1 MADLAQQVVFQPL
14 LVSKMGRSMTEEVNF
29 FAGQGGV
36 SLHDLR
42 AKGVDLFAPTAVR
55 KADAQSVL
63 AVDLD
68 HSLLRSDMLYETF
81 WACLSRDWRI
91 PFVATARLME
101 GKAAVKRLL
110 AEASDID
117 VALLPYNEQV
127 LSHIR
132 QWREDGGRAVLVT
145 ATNQALAER
154 ISMHL
159 GLFDAVYGSDHAVN
173 LKGSRKADLLVREY
187 GARGFLYVGDSRS
200 DLNVWAKA
208 SGAVT
213 VDISSGLRKR
223 VDRLHSNATHL
234 VSSGSRMKAA
244 IKAARPHQ
252 WLKNVLLFLPMLAAH
267 RIDVGTAIHSIMAFL
282 AFCLIASGVYIFN
295 DLLDLEADRLH
306 IRKRMRPFASGVLP
320 VSNGVVL
327 GLVMLA
333 VGFAT
338 AAIIGP
344 QFFALLLGYF
354 VITTAYS
361 LWLKRFLVIDI
372 CTLALLYSFR
382 ILAGGAATAIP
393 ISVWLLAFS
402 IFFFFALAAV
412 KRQVELV
419 DGVKSGAVNATGRGY
434 HVNDLPIVAQM
445 ATGAGMV
452 AVLVLAL
459 YVNSADVTRL
469 YSRPEALWGI
479 CLTLLYWL
487 NRMTLVAHRGEMH
500 DDPVVFA
507 ALDRTSQ
514 ICFGI
519 AALLAIGG
527 ALL

>member
-1 MADLAQQVVFQPL
+1 MIDPGKFDNAAPTRAERASDLNG
-14 LVSKMGRSMTEEVNF
+14 LVC
-29 FAGQGGV
+29 
-36 SLHDLR
+36 HDLVLHSSDD
-42 AKGVDLFAPTAVR
+42 AGPTSKQAR
-55 KADAQSVL
+55 EERPVL

-81 WACLSRDWRI
+81 WACLSRDWRT
-91 PFVATARLME
+91 PFMAAARLMK

-110 AEASDID
+110 AEASEVD

-127 LSHIR
+127 LTHIG
-132 QWREDGGRAVLVT
+132 QWRADGARAVLVT
-145 ATNQALAER
+145 ATNQTLAKR

-159 GLFDAVYGSDHAVN
+159 GLFDAVHGSGEGVN
-173 LKGSRKADLLVREY
+173 LKGARKADLLVREY
-187 GARGFLYVGDSRS
+187 GASGFIYLGDSRS
-200 DLNVWAKA
+200 DLDVWAKA

-213 VDISSGLRKR
+213 VDVPSGLRNK

-234 VSSGSRMKAA
+234 VSSGLRVKAA

-252 WLKNVLLFLPMLAAH
+252 WLKNMLVFLPMLAAH
-267 RIDVGTAIHSIMAFL
+267 RIDVGTAINSFMAFL

-306 IRKRMRPFASGVLP
+306 ARKRMRPFASGALS
-320 VSNGVVL
+320 VSHGSVL
-327 GLVMLA
+327 GLVTLA
-333 VGFAT
+333 GGFAM
-338 AAIIGP
+338 ASIMGVR
-344 QFFALLLGYF
+344 FFALSLGYF
-354 VITTAYS
+354 VVTSAYS
-361 LWLKRFLVIDI
+361 LWLKRLLIIDI

-382 ILAGGAATAIP
+382 ILAGGAATSIP

-419 DGVKSGAVNATGRGY
+419 DGVKSGVVNATGRGY

-445 ATGAGMV
+445 ATGAGLV

-469 YSRPEALWGI
+469 YSKPEALWGI
-479 CLTLLYWL
+479 CLILLYWL
-487 NRMTLVAHRGEMH
+487 NRMTLIAHRGEMH

-514 ICFGI
+514 ICFGL
-519 AALLAIGG
+519 AALLAVGG